1 MAPVPVTPPWPPELC
16 WCFSISTVLPP
27 PHPRPGS
34 ATPWKCDSPK
44 HPEADVAVA
53 SHPGLILNCAVFL
66 SKLHGHLPPPG
77 DR

>member
-1 MAPVPVTPPWPPELC
+1 MAPVPVIPQLLPALC
-16 WCFSISTVLPP
+16 RQLQYFHCAVSHL
-27 PHPRPGS
+27 PGS

-66 SKLHGHLPPPG
+66 SKLHGHLLPPG